1 MKNMNY
7 FTNIV
12 LVSLSMIFALQ
23 VGAQSNTNSK
33 TRKADKAFAVEQ
45 YYKAA
50 ELYKK
55 AYKKTKNRALKAEI
69 TFKQAECYRLT
80 GQDRDARR
88 AESYYKR
95 AIKAKYP
102 DVVVYLR
109 YADMLKKNS
118 KYPEALEQY
127 KKYVKLNP
135 TDIRG
140 EKGVISCQLAVKW
153 EANPTRYNVAI
164 MPIVNSR
171 YSDFSPAFGN
181 KEYTEIYFPS
191 SRKGS
196 SGSDIDER
204 TGESFMDIYKTRI
217 DKKGKWKSPVPE
229 METINTE
236 SNEGPLHLNA
246 RGSVMYF
253 TKCKVEKKKQLGCDI
268 YVSQRKG
275 KLWAEAK
282 KLQIKVDSGITVGHP
297 AVTVDESTIF
307 FSSDQK
313 GGYGGK
319 DIWVVQKIKRN
330 RWSEPMNLGP
340 AINTTGDEMFP
351 FIHADDGTLYFA
363 SDGHI
368 GMGGLDIYKSV
379 PDSNLSFTS
388 VINLKSPVNSPG
400 DDFGMIIERKDERG
414 YFTSNRKGGKGGD
427 DIYQFELPPLI
438 FTLQG
443 VVTDSKTGA
452 ILTDANVQIIGS
464 DGNSD
469 DAKTDNAG
477 SYNYKIKPITSYELV
492 ASMEGYLKKKK
503 TLTTVGV
510 EHNKDF
516 VVDFELDPVI
526 KEIILPR
533 IEYDYAKWDLREK
546 SIEDLDG
553 LIKTLNENPNIAIE
567 LRSHTD
573 YRGTDTQNQ
582 ILSQKRADV
591 CINYLIENGIDAER
605 SSAIGMGESEPL
617 VMEYKDGKLK
627 KGDVLTKA
635 YIDGLRRRKHIEKA
649 HQYNRRT
656 TFKVVRQDYMPKPKE
671 EVKEE
676 EVEGPTIELKDQP
689 KEDEVKKTAEDLS
702 DQK

>member
-1 MKNMNY
+1 MNY
-7 FTNIV
+7 FIRILLINLCIV
-12 LVSLSMIFALQ
+12 ISFPVS
-23 VGAQSNTNSK
+23 AQDISSSK
-33 TRKADKAFAVEQ
+33 TKKADKAFALEQ

-55 AYKKTKNRALKAEI
+55 AYSKTKNRALKAEI

-80 GQDRDARR
+80 GVDRDAKR

-102 DVVVYLR
+102 DVIVFLR
-109 YADMLKKNS
+109 YADILKKNA
-118 KYPEALEQY
+118 KYAEALAQY

-140 EKGVISCQLAVKW
+140 EKGVKSCQLSVDW
-153 EANPTRYNVAI
+153 EGQPTRYKVAI

-171 YSDFSPAFGN
+171 FSDFSPAFAN
-181 KEYTEIYFPS
+181 KEYTEIYFVS

-196 SGSDIDER
+196 TGTDIDER

-217 DKKGKWKSPVPE
+217 DKKGKWRSPVLE

-236 SNEGPLHLNA
+236 ASEGPMYLNK
-246 RGSVMYF
+246 RGSVIYF

-275 KLWAEAK
+275 KLWAEAQ
-282 KLQIKVDSGITVGHP
+282 KLQIKVDSGVTVGHP
-297 AVTVDESTIF
+297 AITDDENTIF

-319 DIWVVQKIKRN
+319 DLWVVQKIKRN
-330 RWSEPMNLGP
+330 QWSDPMNLGP
-340 AINTTGDEMFP
+340 AINTAGDEMFP
-351 FIHADDGTLYFA
+351 FIHSDGVLYFS

-388 VINLKSPVNSPG
+388 VVNLKSPVNSSG

-438 FTLQG
+438 LTLQG
-443 VVTDSKTGA
+443 VVTDSRTGA
-452 ILTDANVQIIGS
+452 ILTDANVQLIASEGAS
-464 DGNSD
+464 VDK
-469 DAKTDNAG
+469 KTDNTG
-477 SYNYKIKPITSYELV
+477 SYDHKIKPITSYELV
-492 ASMEGYLKKKK
+492 ASLEGYLRKKQD
-503 TLTTVGV
+503 LTTIGI
-510 EHNKDF
+510 EKNTDF
-516 VVDFELDPVI
+516 VIDFQLDPVVR
-526 KEIILPR
+526 EIVLPR
-533 IEYDYAKWDLREK
+533 IEYDYAKWDLRPK
-546 SIEDLDG
+546 SIEDLDL
-553 LIKTLNENPNIAIE
+553 LITTLNENPNITIE

-573 YRGTDTQNQ
+573 YRGTDKQNQ
-582 ILSQKRADV
+582 ILSQKRADA
-591 CINYLIENGIDAER
+591 CINYLIDNGIVSDR
-605 SSAIGMGESEPL
+605 LSAKGMGESEPYI
-617 VMEYKDGKLK
+617 VEVKNGKLK
-627 KGDVLTKA
+627 PGDVLTKQ
-635 YIDGLRRRKHIEKA
+635 YIDGLKRRKSKEAA

-656 TFKVVRQDYMPKPKE
+656 AFKVVSQDYVPSIK
-671 EVKEE
+671 VEE
-676 EVEGPTIELKDQP
+676 ELGVQGPTIELNEKVI
-689 KEDEVKKTAEDLS
+689 KEDAQDLPEDN
-702 DQK
+702 K

>member
-1 MKNMNY
+1 MNY
-7 FTNIV
+7 FVKI
-12 LVSLSMIFALQ
+12 LLMSLCVICMLQ
-23 VGAQSNTNSK
+23 VGAQSVTNSK
-33 TRKADKAFAVEQ
+33 TKKADKAFAVEE
-45 YYKAA
+45 YNKAA
-50 ELYKK
+50 DLYKK
-55 AYKKTKNRALKAEI
+55 AYSKTKNRALKAEI
-69 TFKQAECYRLT
+69 TFKQAECYRLSGNT
-80 GQDRDARR
+80 KR

-95 AIKAKYP
+95 ALKTKYP

-109 YADMLKKNS
+109 YADMLKKNA
-118 KYPEALEQY
+118 KYTEALVQY

-140 EKGVISCQLAVKW
+140 EKGVKSCQLAVDW
-153 EANPTRYNVAI
+153 EANPTRYKIAL
-164 MPIVNSR
+164 MPIINSK
-171 YSDFSPAFGN
+171 YNDFSPAFGN
-181 KEYTEIYFPS
+181 KEYTEIYFTS

-196 SGSDIDER
+196 AGTDIDGR
-204 TGESFMDIYKTRI
+204 TGESFTDIYKTRI
-217 DKKGKWKSPVPE
+217 DKKAKWRSPTAE
-229 METINTE
+229 METINTDA
-236 SNEGPLHLNA
+236 NEGALYLNQ
-246 RGSVMYF
+246 RGSTMYF

-275 KLWAEAK
+275 KLWGEAQL
-282 KLQIKVDSGITVGHP
+282 LQIKVDSGTTVGHP
-297 AVTVDESTIF
+297 AVTDDESTIF

-330 RWSEPMNLGP
+330 QWSEPMNLGP
-340 AINTTGDEMFP
+340 AINTSGDEMFP
-351 FIHADDGTLYFA
+351 FIHADGTLYFA

-516 VVDFELDPVI
+516 VVDFELDPVV
-526 KEIILPR
+526 KEIILPK

-573 YRGTDTQNQ
+573 YRGTDAQNQ
-582 ILSQKRADV
+582 ILSQKRADA

-605 SSAIGMGESEPL
+605 LSARGMGESEPL

-635 YIDGLRRRKHIEKA
+635 YIDGLRRRKHREEA

-656 TFKVVRQDYMPKPKE
+656 TFKVISQEYVPKPKE
-671 EVKEE
+671 EVKEI
-676 EVEGPTIELKDQP
+676 EVEGPTIELEDKK
-689 KEDEVKKTAEDLS
+689 KEDVKKPAEDLS

>member
-1 MKNMNY
+1 MNY
-7 FTNIV
+7 FVRIL
-12 LVSLSMIFALQ
+12 LVNLCMVFALQ
-23 VGAQSNTNSK
+23 VGAQSKTYSK
-33 TRKADKAFAVEQ
+33 TKKADKAFAVEE
-45 YYKAA
+45 YNKAA

-55 AYKKTKNRALKAEI
+55 VYSKTKNRALKAEI
-69 TFKQAECYRLT
+69 TFKQAECYRLSGNT
-80 GQDRDARR
+80 KR

-95 AIKAKYP
+95 AVKTKYP

-109 YADMLKKNS
+109 YADMLKKNA
-118 KYPEALEQY
+118 KYADALVQY

-140 EKGVISCQLAVKW
+140 EKGVKSCQLAVDW
-153 EANPTRYNVAI
+153 EANPTRYKIAL
-164 MPIVNSR
+164 MPIVNSK

-181 KEYTEIYFPS
+181 KEYTEIYFTS

-196 SGSDIDER
+196 TGTDIDGR
-204 TGESFMDIYKTRI
+204 TGESFTDIYKTRI
-217 DKKGKWKSPVPE
+217 DKKAKWRPPVPE

-236 SNEGPLHLNA
+236 ANEGALYLNQ
-246 RGSVMYF
+246 RGSIMYF

-275 KLWAEAK
+275 KLWSEAQ
-282 KLQIKVDSGITVGHP
+282 KLQIRVDSGTTVGHP
-297 AVTVDESTIF
+297 AVTDDESTIF

-330 RWSEPMNLGP
+330 QWSEPMNLGP
-340 AINTTGDEMFP
+340 AINTSGDEMFP
-351 FIHADDGTLYFA
+351 FIHTDGILYFA

-368 GMGGLDIYKSV
+368 GMGGLDIYASI
-379 PDSNLSFTS
+379 PDSNSSFTS

-452 ILTDANVQIIGS
+452 ILTDANVQLIAS
-464 DGNSD
+464 NGNSGD
-469 DAKTDNAG
+469 KKTDNAG
-477 SYNYKIKPITSYELV
+477 SYNHKIKPITSYELV
-492 ASMEGYLKKKK
+492 ASLEGYLKKKK
-503 TLTTVGV
+503 TMTTIGV
-510 EHNKDF
+510 EKNTDF
-516 VVDFELDPVI
+516 VIDFALDPVV
-526 KEIILPR
+526 KEILLPK
-533 IEYDYAKWDLREK
+533 IEYDYAKWDLRNK
-546 SIEDLDG
+546 SIEDLDA
-553 LIKTLNENPNIAIE
+553 LTKTLNENPNITIE

-573 YRGTDTQNQ
+573 YRGTDAQNQ

-591 CINYLIENGIDAER
+591 CIIYLIENGIDAER
-605 SSAIGMGESEPL
+605 LTAKGMGETEPF
-617 VMEYKDGKLK
+617 VMEHKDGKLK
-627 KGDVLTKA
+627 VGDVLTKS
-635 YIDGLRRRKHIEKA
+635 YIDGLRRGKHKEQA

-656 TFKVVRQDYMPKPKE
+656 AFKVISQEYVPKPKE
-671 EVKEE
+671 EVKEI
-676 EVEGPTIELKDQP
+676 EGPTIELEDKK
-689 KEDEVKKTAEDLS
+689 KEDVKKRAEDLS

>member
-1 MKNMNY
+1 MNY
-7 FTNIV
+7 FIRILLVNLSIV
-12 LVSLSMIFALQ
+12 ISFQVS
-23 VGAQSNTNSK
+23 AQAVSSSK
-33 TRKADKAFAVEQ
+33 TKKADKAFALEQ

-55 AYKKTKNRALKAEI
+55 AYSKTKNRALKAEI

-80 GQDRDARR
+80 GVDRDAKR

-102 DVVVYLR
+102 DVIVFLR
-109 YADMLKKNS
+109 YADILKKNA
-118 KYPEALEQY
+118 KYAEALVQY

-140 EKGVISCQLAVKW
+140 EKGVKSCQLSVDW
-153 EANPTRYNVAI
+153 EGQPTRYKVAI

-171 YSDFSPAFGN
+171 FSDFSPAFGN
-181 KEYTEIYFPS
+181 KEYTEIYFAS

-196 SGSDIDER
+196 TGTDIDER

-217 DKKGKWKSPVPE
+217 DKKGKWKSPVLE

-236 SNEGPLHLNA
+236 ASEGPMYLNE
-246 RGSVMYF
+246 RGSVIYF

-275 KLWAEAK
+275 KLWAEAQ
-282 KLQIKVDSGITVGHP
+282 KLQIKVDSGATVGHP
-297 AVTVDESTIF
+297 AITDDEKTIF

-319 DIWVVQKIKRN
+319 DLWVVQKIKRN
-330 RWSEPMNLGP
+330 QWSDPMNLGP
-340 AINTTGDEMFP
+340 AINTAGDEMFP
-351 FIHADDGTLYFA
+351 FIHSDGVLYFS

-388 VINLKSPVNSPG
+388 VVNLKSPVNSSG

-438 FTLQG
+438 LTLQG
-443 VVTDSKTGA
+443 VVTDSRTGA
-452 ILTDANVQIIGS
+452 ILSDANVQLIAS
-464 DGNSD
+464 DGVS
-469 DAKTDNAG
+469 AEKKTDNTG
-477 SYNYKIKPITSYELV
+477 SYNHKIKPITSYELV
-492 ASMEGYLKKKK
+492 ASLEGYLRKKQNF
-503 TLTTVGV
+503 TTIGV
-510 EHNKDF
+510 EKNTDF
-516 VVDFELDPVI
+516 VVDFQLDPVVR
-526 KEIILPR
+526 EIILPR
-533 IEYDYAKWDLREK
+533 IEYDYAKWDLRPK
-546 SIEDLDG
+546 SIEDLDL
-553 LIKTLNENPNIAIE
+553 LITTLNENPNITIE

-573 YRGTDTQNQ
+573 YRGTDKQNQ
-582 ILSQKRADV
+582 ILSQKRADA
-591 CINYLIENGIDAER
+591 CINYLIDNGIDSNR
-605 SSAIGMGESEPL
+605 LSAKGMGESEPYIIE
-617 VMEYKDGKLK
+617 VKNGKLK
-627 KGDVLTKA
+627 PGDVLTKQ
-635 YIDGLRRRKHIEKA
+635 YIDSMKRRKSREEA

-656 TFKVVRQDYMPKPKE
+656 AFKVVSQDYIPK
-671 EVKEE
+671 VKVEK
-676 EVEGPTIELKDQP
+676 EVEIQGPTIELNEKVI
-689 KEDEVKKTAEDLS
+689 KEDVQDLPA
-702 DQK
+702 DNK

>member
-1 MKNMNY
+1 MNY
-7 FTNIV
+7 FVRILLINLCMV
-12 LVSLSMIFALQ
+12 LALQ
-23 VGAQSNTNSK
+23 VGAQSTSNSK
-33 TRKADKAFAVEQ
+33 TKKADKAFALEQ
-45 YYKAA
+45 YNKAA

-55 AYKKTKNRALKAEI
+55 AYSKTKNRALKAEI

-80 GQDRDARR
+80 GVDRDAKR

-102 DVVVYLR
+102 DVIVYLR
-109 YADMLKKNS
+109 YADILKKNA
-118 KYPEALEQY
+118 KYAEALEQY
-127 KKYVKLNP
+127 RRYVKLNP

-140 EKGVISCQLAVKW
+140 EKGVKSCQLSVDW
-153 EANPTRYNVAI
+153 EANPTRYKVAI

-171 YSDFSPAFGN
+171 FADFSPAFGN
-181 KEYTEIYFPS
+181 KEYTEIYFAS

-196 SGSDIDER
+196 TGTDVDER

-217 DKKGKWKSPVPE
+217 DKKAKWRSPVPE

-236 SNEGPLHLNA
+236 ASEGPMYLNQ
-246 RGSVMYF
+246 RGSTMYF

-275 KLWAEAK
+275 KLWAEAQ
-282 KLQIKVDSGITVGHP
+282 KLQIKVDSGATVGHP
-297 AVTVDESTIF
+297 AVTDDESTIF

-330 RWSEPMNLGP
+330 QWSAPMNLGP
-340 AINTTGDEMFP
+340 AINTAGDEMFP
-351 FIHADDGTLYFA
+351 FIHADGVLYFA

-368 GMGGLDIYKSV
+368 GMGGLDIYKSI

-388 VINLKSPVNSPG
+388 VVNLKSPVNSPG

-414 YFTSNRKGGKGGD
+414 YFTSNRKDGKGGD

-452 ILTDANVQIIGS
+452 ILTDANVQLIAS

-469 DAKTDNAG
+469 DKKTDNAG
-477 SYNYKIKPITSYELV
+477 SYNHKIKPITSYELV
-492 ASMEGYLKKKK
+492 ASLEGYLKKKK
-503 TLTTVGV
+503 TMTTIGV
-510 EHNKDF
+510 EKNTDF
-516 VVDFELDPVI
+516 IIDFELDPVV
-526 KEIILPR
+526 KEIILPK
-533 IEYDYAKWDLREK
+533 IEYDYTKWDLRKK
-546 SIEDLDG
+546 SIEDLDA
-553 LIKTLNENPNIAIE
+553 LIATLHENPNITIE
-567 LRSHTD
+567 LLSHTD
-573 YRGTDTQNQ
+573 YRGTDAQNQ
-582 ILSQKRADV
+582 ILSQKRADA
-591 CINYLIENGIDAER
+591 CIHYLIEKGIDIER
-605 SSAIGMGESEPL
+605 LTASGMGETEPF
-617 VMEYKDGKLK
+617 VVEHKDGKLK
-627 KGDVLTKA
+627 VGDVLSKA
-635 YIDGLRRRKHIEKA
+635 YIDGLRRRKNREEA

-656 TFKVVRQDYMPKPKE
+656 TFKVVSQEYVPKPKE

-676 EVEGPTIELKDQP
+676 KVEGPTIELKDEEK
-689 KEDEVKKTAEDLS
+689 KENVQDIPTDNK
-702 DQK
+702 

>member
-1 MKNMNY
+1 MKY
-7 FTNIV
+7 FVKIL
-12 LVSLSMIFALQ
+12 LVSLFFLFVSQ
-23 VGAQSNTNSK
+23 VCAQNTRK
-33 TRKADKAFAVEQ
+33 TKKADKAFAIEQ

-80 GQDRDARR
+80 GVDRDAKR

-95 AIKAKYP
+95 AIRAKYP
-102 DVVVYLR
+102 DVIVYLR
-109 YADMLKKNS
+109 YADMLKRNA
-118 KYPEALEQY
+118 KYGDALKQY

-140 EKGVISCQLAVKW
+140 EKGVKSCQLAMDW
-153 EANPTRYNVAI
+153 EVNPTRYKVAI

-181 KEYTEIYFPS
+181 KDYTEIYFSS

-196 SGSDIDER
+196 TGSDIDER

-217 DKKGKWKSPVPE
+217 DKKKKWSSPIPE

-236 SNEGPLHLNA
+236 SNEGPMHLNQ

-253 TKCKVEKKKQLGCDI
+253 TKCKVKKKKRLGCDI
-268 YVSQRKG
+268 YVSKRKG

-282 KLQIKVDSGITVGHP
+282 RLQIKVDSGVSVGHP
-297 AVTVDESTIF
+297 TVSIDESTIF

-319 DIWVVQKIKRN
+319 DIWVTQKVKRN

-340 AINTTGDEMFP
+340 AINTSGDEMFP
-351 FIHADDGTLYFA
+351 FLHSDGTLYFA

-368 GMGGLDIYKSV
+368 GMGGLDIFKSS

-388 VINLKSPVNSPG
+388 VLNLKSPMNSPA
-400 DDFGMIIERKDERG
+400 DDFGMIIEKDGERG
-414 YFTSNRKGGKGGD
+414 YFTSNRSGGKGGD

-438 FTLQG
+438 FTLKG

-452 ILTDANVQIIGS
+452 IITNANVQLIGS
-464 DGNSD
+464 DGESED
-469 DAKTDNAG
+469 VKTDNAG
-477 SYNYKIKPITSYELV
+477 SYNYKIKPITSYEIV
-492 ASMEGYLKKKK
+492 VSKEGYLKKKK
-503 TLTTVGV
+503 TLTTVGE

-516 VVDFELDPVI
+516 VVNFFELVPVV
-526 KEIILPR
+526 KEIILPK
-533 IEYDYAKWDLREK
+533 IEYDYAKWNLREK
-546 SIEDLDG
+546 SIEDLDA
-553 LIKTLNENPNIAIE
+553 LILTLNENPNITIE

-573 YRGTDTQNQ
+573 YRGSDYQNQ

-591 CINYLIENGIDAER
+591 CINYLIENGVDAER
-605 SSAIGMGESEPL
+605 LAAKGMGESEPY
-617 VMEYKDGKLK
+617 VIEHKDGKLK
-627 KGDVLTKA
+627 NGDVLTKE
-635 YIDGLRRRKHIEKA
+635 YIDNKLRRRKHREQA

-656 TFKVVRQDYMPKPKE
+656 AFKVVKQDYVAKPKE
-671 EVKEE
+671 EK
-676 EVEGPTIELKDQP
+676 EVEGPTIELKD
-689 KEDEVKKTAEDLS
+689 EEEKKNAEDIQT
-702 DQK
+702 DNK